1 MPSKPAKPRTTF
13 GIRDPKAPQTPAAS
27 IDEVARLAGVSTATV
42 SRVINNVPNKASQ
55 ATRERVLRAV
65 EALSYLPSRA
75 GRALRQKR
83 SHIVGVLAPD
93 LGNAYHALISGSIE
107 RALREQGLVMVLAN
121 TGEDP
126 DLQDAMLREMRALQ
140 VFGVVMLG
148 AVESPELQHS
158 LKSNEP
164 LVFVNRRCPYD
175 VPARHVGIDN
185 VLAAGEVAEYLFSRH
200 HRGAWIFHAPLKS
213 SASRDRVTSFQRKF
227 QELAGADCPLPEIVV
242 STRRRD
248 SAYQLARQHISAEA
262 PPRAIFCTTD
272 EIAYGV
278 ARHCLEIGLSLPQD
292 VTIFGF
298 DGNPM
303 NEFLAP
309 WLSTVRSPYEL
320 FGPAVVGA
328 LGAFYDEGEASR
340 PLDSILPFEILL
352 SDGLHPTRTSSTT
365 GVYVR

>member
-1 MPSKPAKPRTTF
+1 MPSKPAKPKISVAT
-13 GIRDPKAPQTPAAS
+13 RDPKAPQASAAS
-27 IDEVARLAGVSTATV
+27 IEEVARLAGVSTATV

-55 ATRERVLRAV
+55 ATRERVLKAV
-65 EALSYLPSRA
+65 ETLSYLPSRA
-75 GRALRQKR
+75 GRALRQQR

-107 RALREQGLVMVLAN
+107 RALRDRGLVMVLAN

-126 DLQDAMLREMRALQ
+126 DQQDAMLREMRALQ

-148 AVESPELQHS
+148 AVQSPELEQS

-185 VLAAGEVAEYLFSRH
+185 VRAAGEVAQYLFSHH

-227 QELAGADCPLPEIVV
+227 QELAGADCPLPEIDV

-248 SAYQLARQHISAEA
+248 SAYQLAKRHISAEA

-278 ARHCLEIGLSLPQD
+278 ARHCFEIGLSLPRD
-292 VTIFGF
+292 STIFGF

-320 FGPAVVGA
+320 FGPAIVDA
-328 LGAFYDEGEASR
+328 LNAFYDESKASG
-340 PLDSILPFEILL
+340 PFDSILPFEIIL
-352 SDGLHPTRTSSTT
+352 SNGLQTAHASAEPEPS
-365 GVYVR
+365 